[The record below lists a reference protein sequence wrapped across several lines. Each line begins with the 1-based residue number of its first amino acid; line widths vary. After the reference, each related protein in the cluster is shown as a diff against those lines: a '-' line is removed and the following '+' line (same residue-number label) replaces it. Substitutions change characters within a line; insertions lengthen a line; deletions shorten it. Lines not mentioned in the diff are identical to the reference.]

1 MSRIGIFLA
10 SVAVN
15 LYFSQVPKTYALDL
29 RLRVEMQPRF
39 GLPLF
44 IPGPRNWLPRPGVRY
59 TVGGCESG
67 QRIAPNWDSPGLK
80 EMVHR

>member
-1 MSRIGIFLA
+1 
-10 SVAVN
+10 
-15 LYFSQVPKTYALDL
+15 
-29 RLRVEMQPRF
+29 MQPRF